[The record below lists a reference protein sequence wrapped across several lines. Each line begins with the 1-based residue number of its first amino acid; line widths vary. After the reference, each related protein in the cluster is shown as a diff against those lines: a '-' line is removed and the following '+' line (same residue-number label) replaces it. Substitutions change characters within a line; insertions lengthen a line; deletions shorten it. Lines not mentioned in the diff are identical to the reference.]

1 MAEWGPLQL
10 LQTLLDKDA
19 AQPEG
24 EKDRKQTDITL
35 VRALSSDDGAQALKL
50 ASLDQIDLA
59 LAHDA
64 LTVERKPSCVM
75 LLLYVNLQSLYCV
88 CLSHWS

>member
-24 EKDRKQTDITL
+24 EKDRKQTDLTL
-35 VRALSSDDGAQALKL
+35 VRALSSDEGAQALKW
-50 ASLDQIDLA
+50 ATLDQIDLA
-59 LAHDA
+59 LAHEA

-75 LLLYVNLQSLYCV
+75 MLLYVGSQSLCCV
-88 CLSHWS
+88 SIWC